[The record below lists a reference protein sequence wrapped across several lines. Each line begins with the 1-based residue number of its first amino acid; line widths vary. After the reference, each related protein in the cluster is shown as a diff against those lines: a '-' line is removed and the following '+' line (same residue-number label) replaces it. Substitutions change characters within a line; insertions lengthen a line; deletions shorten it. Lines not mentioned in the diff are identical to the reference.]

1 MAITARTVHVGGRYR
16 FDQEVSIDLAS
27 VGANAV
33 AYQNQTVTGLQTDMV
48 PHVTF
53 LADLPAGLI
62 FHGARVS
69 AANTL
74 RLLME
79 NTTGSPIDASAIN
92 THVLAF

>member
-1 MAITARTVHVGGRYR
+1 MAITARTVLVGDRYR
-16 FDQEVSIDLAS
+16 FEKEVSIDLAS
-27 VGANAV
+27 VAANTV
-33 AYQNQTVTGLQTDMV
+33 AYQNQTITGLKTDMV
-48 PHVTF
+48 PHITF

-69 AANTL
+69 AKDTL